1 VKYWLQS
8 TAAVLALAVCST
20 VASAQTAPS
29 ADRSAMRQMR
39 QQMTQI
45 RTQARTQ
52 MLGTLTPAHRTL
64 LANVAGQLAVAA
76 TPNFRAAAQ
85 QLDTA
90 LSPTEKQAI
99 LAADT
104 NARTQMRTA
113 FQQMRSQMPSPPAGA
128 SPFPGR
134 PPFAGPGGPG
144 GPGQRRD
151 GQRRQRTAGSV
162 LLRNAL
168 EVSSRRA

>member
-1 VKYWLQS
+1 MAVVLS
-8 TAAVLALAVCST
+8 LTVCAA

-29 ADRSAMRQMR
+29 ADRYSAMRQMR

-64 LANVAGQLAVAA
+64 LANVAGQLAVTT

-85 QLDTA
+85 RLDTA

-104 NARTQMRTA
+104 SARNQMRTA
-113 FQQMRSQMPSPPAGA
+113 FAQMRSQMPPPPAGA
-128 SPFPGR
+128 SPYPGR

-144 GPGQRRD
+144 GPGGERRS

>member
-1 VKYWLQS
+1 
-8 TAAVLALAVCST
+8 
-20 VASAQTAPS
+20 
-29 ADRSAMRQMR
+29 MRQMR
-39 QQMTQI
+39 QQMAQI
-45 RTQARTQ
+45 HTQARTQ
-52 MLGTLTPAHRTL
+52 MLGALTPAHRSL
-64 LANVAGQLAVAA
+64 LANVAGQLAIAPA
-76 TPNFRAAAQ
+76 PNFRAAAQ

-90 LSPTEKQAI
+90 LSATEKQSI

-104 NARTQMRTA
+104 SARNQMRTA
-113 FQQMRSQMPSPPAGA
+113 FQQMRSQMPPPPAGA

-144 GPGQRRD
+144 GPNGERRD